1 MKRLVSMMLLGLLLS
16 ACGGATRALL
26 HENDM
31 AKVFPWPRGE
41 EQVQVRV
48 KAETTMANM
57 CFFFGSFETVTV
69 DKDTTFYM
77 EDERGRKFAY
87 TPSLSPIRRLSRLKQ
102 AEIRWPNEIG
112 DEEGEEEEGEEGEE
126 GVGEGGKP
134 DPGKP
139 DPGKPDPG
147 KPDPGKN
154 AAPEKSDAKASA
166 D

>member
-102 AEIRWPNEIG
+102 AEIRWPHEIG
-112 DEEGEEEEGEEGEE
+112 EEEGEEGEGE
-126 GVGEGGKP
+126 GEGGKP
-134 DPGKP
+134 EPSKP
-139 DPGKPDPG
+139 EPS

-154 AAPEKSDAKASA
+154 AAPEKSVPKASA

>member
-1 MKRLVSMMLLGLLLS
+1 MKRLVSVMLLGLLLS

-31 AKVFPWPRGE
+31 AKIFPWPRGE

-102 AEIRWPNEIG
+102 AEIRWPHEIG
-112 DEEGEEEEGEEGEE
+112 EEEGEE

-134 DPGKP
+134 DSSKP
-139 DPGKPDPG
+139 D
-147 KPDPGKN
+147 
-154 AAPEKSDAKASA
+154 SS
-166 D
+166 

>member
-1 MKRLVSMMLLGLLLS
+1 MKRVVSLILLGLFLS

-57 CFFFGSFETVTV
+57 CFFCGFFETVTV
-69 DKDTTFYM
+69 DKDTTFYL

-102 AEIRWPNEIG
+102 AEIRWPHDLG
-112 DEEGEEEEGEEGEE
+112 EGEEEEDHAEQ
-126 GVGEGGKP
+126 GEGGKL
-134 DPGKP
+134 DSAEGEA
-139 DPGKPDPG
+139 G
-147 KPDPGKN
+147 
-154 AAPEKSDAKASA
+154 KSDASKPDASKNEAAAKSDSKALA